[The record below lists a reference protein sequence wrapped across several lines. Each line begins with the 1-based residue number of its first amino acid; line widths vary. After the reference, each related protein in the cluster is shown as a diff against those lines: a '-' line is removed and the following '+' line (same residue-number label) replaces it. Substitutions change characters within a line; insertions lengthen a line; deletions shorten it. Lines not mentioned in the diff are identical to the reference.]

1 MSSASWTSSG
11 EKASE
16 ASVGR
21 APTQPRA
28 KQTVTAIL
36 DATARLLL
44 TTGAPVNLTAVAAE
58 AGVSIGSLYQYF
70 PTHGALMHAL
80 AERHLG
86 SIGGAMVGEVTDASR
101 QLGESEIR
109 YMLRRY
115 LDVADDPLQIAIMRA
130 IRSDPVLRSL
140 DHADTVTNA
149 KRLARLALGGQGTAA
164 DLARAALQIEM
175 VIDLAG
181 AYAITLAD
189 LTPDEREPRVEA
201 FIEMV
206 TAASGG

>member
-1 MSSASWTSSG
+1 VR
-11 EKASE
+11 KPPRLP
-16 ASVGR
+16 VGR
-21 APTQPRA
+21 APTQQRA
-28 KQTVTAIL
+28 KRTVTAIL

-44 TTGAPVNLTAVAAE
+44 ATGTPVNLTAVASE

-86 SIGGAMVGEVTDASR
+86 SIGGAMVGEVTKASHE
-101 QLGESEIR
+101 LGDSEIR
-109 YMLRRY
+109 YLLRRY

-149 KRLARLALGGQGTAA
+149 KRLARLALGGQGRAV

-189 LTPDEREPRVEA
+189 LPPDQRQARVEA
-201 FIEMV
+201 FIDLV
-206 TAASGG
+206 AASGS